1 MTIRLAE
8 RSRQKSAML
17 FLRAGVGIAFALVLS
32 CEEAAAG
39 DLTRDDVVR
48 LALAEHPAVTASALR
63 ADAARSAVNGE
74 GAYSPL
80 MLDAGVAPGMIAMGR
95 PGVQVSAGW
104 TLPLWGMRGLA
115 RSAADGR
122 ADMAEAAA
130 RMTRAEI
137 AAWASIAVDDWLLAT
152 ERLDVLEHHSIT
164 MVAVRE
170 VITRRVAAGLAP
182 PGAEAMARMAVLDI
196 EEQRLTALR
205 DLADAEAAISAL
217 AGVPVSQLSAE
228 IPPLEMP
235 PSGTHDGS
243 FAGIPAV
250 QMAAAELAMR
260 SDMAEMARR
269 EGRPMIAP
277 MVSLNAMW
285 PEPMEWG
292 MVGVEVGIPL
302 DTGALRA
309 RREAAAQEQ
318 MAAAASVDAAQ
329 RDVTRDRAE
338 AVAMLR
344 MAQAMEALMRTEGE
358 PLAIERARLARSAWE
373 GNQAPVGEWLDAE
386 REVLEVRWRIAE
398 AQAERSRAIAMIA
411 MIDGRPIGLP
421 TETP

>member
-1 MTIRLAE
+1 MTIRSAE

-235 PSGTHDGS
+235 PSSTHDGS

-309 RREAAAQEQ
+309 RREAATQER
-318 MAAAASVDAAQ
+318 MAAAASVDAAE
-329 RDVTRDRAE
+329 RDVTRARAA

-344 MAQAMEALMRTEGE
+344 MAEAMEALMRTQGE
-358 PLAIERARLARSAWE
+358 PLALERARLARSAWE

-386 REVLEVRWRIAE
+386 REVLEARWRIAE

>member
-235 PSGTHDGS
+235 PSSTHDGS

-309 RREAAAQEQ
+309 RREAATQER
-318 MAAAASVDAAQ
+318 MAAAASVDAAE
-329 RDVTRDRAE
+329 RDVTRARAA

-344 MAQAMEALMRTEGE
+344 MAEAMEALMRTQGE
-358 PLAIERARLARSAWE
+358 PLALERARLARSAWE

-386 REVLEVRWRIAE
+386 REVLEARWRIAE